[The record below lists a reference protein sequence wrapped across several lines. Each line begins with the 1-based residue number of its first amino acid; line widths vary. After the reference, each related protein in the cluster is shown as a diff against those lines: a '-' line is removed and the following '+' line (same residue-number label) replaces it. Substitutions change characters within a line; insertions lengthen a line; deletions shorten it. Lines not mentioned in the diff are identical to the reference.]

1 MHPLS
6 EKCVAQI
13 DANKRAVEEDRVALW
28 KLREIGSSLLLRE
41 AADALD
47 AYHEALDGLEIV
59 RCGMCDGGGQG
70 VICDQP
76 SMPAHGYIG
85 DCPSCNGTGKRLRK
99 PEPAPEAGE
108 E

>member
-6 EKCVAQI
+6 KELHEVRFG
-13 DANKRAVEEDRVALW
+13 KRSKPGLYGGYPEWEQR
-28 KLREIGSSLLLRE
+28 
-41 AADALD
+41 AADTLD

-99 PEPAPEAGE
+99 KDSAPEAGE